1 MSDENE
7 TFDDEKRKYE
17 RLGKN
22 FDIFYRQLK
31 DLPDHVP
38 NSGGKLLDIGGG
50 GIRFLA
56 NEFLKKHTQLVI
68 EMEFSGWKID
78 KDEWTATGNNDDY
91 GLLKVIGRVIWSV
104 ESRTE
109 PGKYE
114 VGVCF
119 SGRIK

>member
-1 MSDENE
+1 MSDENK

-22 FDIFYRQLK
+22 CNIFYRQLK

-38 NSGGKLLDIGGG
+38 NRTGELLDIGGG

-56 NEFLKKHTQLVI
+56 NEFLEKHTQLVI
-68 EMEFSGWKID
+68 EMEFSGWKIN
-78 KDEWTATGNNDDY
+78 KDEWTATGNNDDS
-91 GLLKVIGRVIWSV
+91 GLLKVISRVIWSV

>member
-17 RLGKN
+17 RLGKK

-38 NSGGKLLDIGGG
+38 NRKGELLDIGGG

-56 NEFLKKHTQLVI
+56 NEFLEKHTQLVI
-68 EMEFSGWKID
+68 EMEFFGWKID
-78 KDEWTATGNNDDY
+78 KDEWSATGNNDDS